1 MMRGHIADAVAE
13 ASHPAPG
20 RAVTAD
26 LAVLA
31 ARTIAGVD
39 IGAARRAAADFLSAL
54 GIDVDREEMRET
66 PAQMARA
73 YAELFST
80 LPLRLTTFA
89 SDEGL
94 RRAGAG
100 PGDPVPDGLRA
111 SPAAVLRPG
120 ARRLSAR
127 RAHRRVVQAG
137 PAGGAFRGRAQVQE
151 RLTKQ
156 VAECLAAR
164 LRARGVGV
172 VLEAEHSC
180 MTVRGVRAY
189 GAKTVTSSTKRFRHS
204 TVSASSSHAAARMI
218 LAAVA
223 SCDLRASGALQ
234 RVNARGTFVVIQ
246 QASLQQRG
254 GGAIVNFSSSA
265 VGLAFP
271 SYAAYAASKSASE
284 AIIPVLARGLSAR
297 DITVN
302 AIAPALERPGAAAD
316 IASLAAFLVSQ
327 DGRWVNG
334 QVIRANGVIGSQTQ
348 GHGPGISRM
357 RGTARSAALIRSTS
371 TPGGHHEH
379 H

>member
-1 MMRGHIADAVAE
+1 MKRGHIADAVAE

-20 RAVTAD
+20 LAVTAD

-66 PAQMARA
+66 PARMARA

-80 LPLRLTTFA
+80 LPLPLTTFA

-100 PGDPVPDGLRA
+100 PGDPVPRGLRA

-137 PAGGAFRGRAQVQE
+137 QAGGAFRGRA
-151 RLTKQ
+151 
-156 VAECLAAR
+156 AGSGAADQAGR
-164 LRARGVGV
+164 RVPGRRRRARGVGV
-172 VLEAEHSC
+172 VLEAERAC
-180 MTVRGVRAY
+180 MTVRGVRAH
-189 GAKTVTSSTKRFRHS
+189 GAKTVTSSTKRFRDS
-204 TVSASSSHAAARMI
+204 TVSASSSHAARMI

-223 SCDLRASGALQ
+223 SYDLQASGALQ
-234 RVNARGTFVVIQ
+234 RVNARGTFVVNQ
-246 QASLQQRG
+246 QASLQQRD
-254 GGAIVNFSSSA
+254 GGAIVNFSTSA
-265 VGLAFP
+265 VRLALP
-271 SYAAYAASKSASE
+271 SYAAHAASKSTSD
-284 AIIPVLARGLSAR
+284 AITPVLARELSAR

-316 IASLAAFLVSQ
+316 IANLVAFQVSE
-327 DGRWVNG
+327 DGRGG
-334 QVIRANGVIGSQTQ
+334 QRAGDPGEWR
-348 GHGPGISRM
+348 HRRPKPGPRTRDLYGRD
-357 RGTARSAALIRSTS
+357 ARRE
-371 TPGGHHEH
+371 TPS
-379 H
+379 